1 MLNRYNVNC
10 SPERESFSFLDQ
22 SLLTV
27 LTLQL
32 FNPIA
37 AHHASER
44 FRYVFTVLLLNN
56 PL

>member
-37 AHHASER
+37 AHHAGER